1 MFKKRKTG
9 RSKQPSQQPK
19 KQQQQ
24 QKSLEFF
31 VYGKKN
37 GNAREGVVVGKETKQ
52 GKIKWLGQVDLR
64 KQKEGGGGVEDK
76 ETATKVRKHHTCPK

>member
-1 MFKKRKTG
+1 MFKERKTEHS
-9 RSKQPSQQPK
+9 RQPLQQPK

-37 GNAREGVVVGKETKQ
+37 GNAREGVVAGKETKQ

-64 KQKEGGGGVEDK
+64 KQKKGGRGGE
-76 ETATKVRKHHTCPK
+76 

>member
-1 MFKKRKTG
+1 MFKKRKTE
-9 RSKQPSQQPK
+9 RSKQPLKQPK

-37 GNAREGVVVGKETKQ
+37 GNAREGVVTGKETKQ
-52 GKIKWLGQVDLR
+52 GKIKCLGQVDLR
-64 KQKEGGGGVEDK
+64 KQKEKGGWG
-76 ETATKVRKHHTCPK
+76 

>member
-1 MFKKRKTG
+1 MKTEC
-9 RSKQPSQQPK
+9 SKELLKLPK
-19 KQQQQ
+19 KKKQQ

-37 GNAREGVVVGKETKQ
+37 GNTREGVVAGKETKQ

-64 KQKEGGGGVEDK
+64 KQKKSGDK
-76 ETATKVRKHHTCPK
+76 ETATKVRKHHTCAK